1 MSKFLESV
9 DSFGHAIEFTLNER
23 EGTYKTKLGGFVT
36 ILLNSLILQ
45 QTILR
50 FGLMFNYQ
58 NDTLTNSDSSTDF
71 NTLGKVSVDRIKD
84 TLPLFVFQRTMTD
97 GYYFRDDE

>member
-36 ILLNSLILQ
+36 ILLNSLIL
-45 QTILR
+45 
-50 FGLMFNYQ
+50 
-58 NDTLTNSDSSTDF
+58 
-71 NTLGKVSVDRIKD
+71 
-84 TLPLFVFQRTMTD
+84 
-97 GYYFRDDE
+97 